1 MEEKKGGDSMRII
14 TVCIQ
19 RGGAGKTST
28 AWAIATGAALRG
40 KKALAIDFDPQGSLS
55 FIMGA
60 DPARPAIQTTDAGD
74 ILPASREL
82 IDLEDEHLLERIVK
96 PLAAR
101 YDLIVIDSP
110 PTMGKAQKAA
120 LRAANEVII
129 PLQPDSLSLQGLY
142 LIREAIAEVNP
153 RIKILGAFFAKYR
166 GRTALARDVGQ
177 SIRKGCADLGIP
189 FIDTPVRDG
198 IALQEAQFS
207 HTPIFTYAPRSN
219 PAKDYNA
226 LLDAINI

>member
-1 MEEKKGGDSMRII
+1 MRII
-14 TVCIQ
+14 AACIQ

-28 AWAIATGAALRG
+28 AWAITTGAALRG

-55 FIMGA
+55 YIMGA
-60 DPARPAIQTTDAGD
+60 DPSRPAIQLTGAGD

-82 IDLEDEHLLERIVK
+82 VDLKDEHLLERLVK
-96 PLAAR
+96 PLEGR
-101 YDLIVIDSP
+101 YDVIVIDSP
-110 PTMGKAQKAA
+110 PTMGTAQKAA

-129 PLQPDSLSLQGLY
+129 PLQPDSLCLQGVY

-153 RIKILGAFFAKYR
+153 DIKLLGAFFAKYR
-166 GRTALARDVGQ
+166 GRTALARDMGHA
-177 SIRKGCADLGIP
+177 IRQACGALGIP
-189 FIDTPVRDG
+189 FLETPVRDG
-198 IALQEAQFS
+198 VALQEAQLM
-207 HTPIFTYAPRSN
+207 HEPIYTYAPKSN

>member
-1 MEEKKGGDSMRII
+1 MRII
-14 TVCIQ
+14 AACIQ

-40 KKALAIDFDPQGSLS
+40 KKALAIDFDPQGTLS

-60 DPARPAIQTTDAGD
+60 NPSRPAIQTTGAGD

-82 IDLEDEHLLERIVK
+82 VDLRDEHLLERIVK
-96 PLAAR
+96 PLEGR
-101 YDLIVIDSP
+101 YDVIAIDSP
-110 PTMGKAQKAA
+110 PTMGTAQKAA
-120 LRAANEVII
+120 LRAASEVII
-129 PLQPDSLSLQGLY
+129 PLQPDSTSLQGLY

-153 RIKILGAFFAKYR
+153 DIKILGAFFAHYTK
-166 GRTALARDVGQ
+166 GRTALARDMGQ
-177 SIRKGCADLGIP
+177 AIRQACGEVGIP
-189 FIDTPVRDG
+189 FIDNPVRDG
-198 IALQEAQFS
+198 VSLQEAQLL
-207 HTPIFTYAPRSN
+207 HEPIFTYAPKSN

>member
-1 MEEKKGGDSMRII
+1 MRTIAA
-14 TVCIQ
+14 CIQ

-28 AWAIATGAALRG
+28 AWAITTGAALRG

-55 FIMGA
+55 YIMGA
-60 DPARPAIQTTDAGD
+60 DPTRPAIQTTKAGD

-82 IDLEDEHLLERIVK
+82 VDLKDERLLERLVK
-96 PLAAR
+96 PLEGR
-101 YDLIVIDSP
+101 YDVIVIDSP
-110 PTMGKAQKAA
+110 PTMGTAQKAA

-129 PLQPDSLSLQGLY
+129 PLQPDSLCLQGVY

-153 RIKILGAFFAKYR
+153 DIKLLGAFFAKYR
-166 GRTALARDVGQ
+166 GRTALARDMGQ
-177 SIRKGCADLGIP
+177 AIRRACGELGIP
-189 FIDTPVRDG
+189 FLENPVRDG
-198 IALQEAQFS
+198 VALQEAQLM
-207 HTPIFTYAPRSN
+207 HEPIYTYAPKSN

>member
-1 MEEKKGGDSMRII
+1 MRII
-14 TVCIQ
+14 AACIQ

-28 AWAIATGAALRG
+28 AWAITTGAALRG

-55 FIMGA
+55 YIMGA
-60 DPARPAIQTTDAGD
+60 DPSRPAIQLTGAGD

-82 IDLEDEHLLERIVK
+82 VDLKDERLLERLVK
-96 PLAAR
+96 PLEGR
-101 YDLIVIDSP
+101 YDVIVIDSP
-110 PTMGKAQKAA
+110 PTMGTAQKAA

-129 PLQPDSLSLQGLY
+129 PLQPDSLCLQGVY

-153 RIKILGAFFAKYR
+153 DIKLLGAFFAKYR
-166 GRTALARDVGQ
+166 GRTALARDMGHA
-177 SIRKGCADLGIP
+177 IRQACGALGIP
-189 FIDTPVRDG
+189 FLETPVRDG
-198 IALQEAQFS
+198 VALQEAQLM
-207 HTPIFTYAPRSN
+207 HEPIYTYAPKSN

>member
-1 MEEKKGGDSMRII
+1 MRII
-14 TVCIQ
+14 AACIQ

-60 DPARPAIQTTDAGD
+60 NPSRPAIQATKAGD

-82 IDLEDEHLLERIVK
+82 VDLQDEHLLERLVR
-96 PLAAR
+96 PLEGR

-110 PTMGKAQKAA
+110 PTMGTAQKAV
-120 LRAANEVII
+120 LRAANEIII
-129 PLQPDSLSLQGLY
+129 PLQPDSLGLQGLY
-142 LIREAIAEVNP
+142 LIQDAITQVNP
-153 RIKILGAFFAKYR
+153 SIKYLWAFFAKYR
-166 GRTALARDVGQ
+166 GRTAIARDMGKA
-177 SIRKGCADLGIP
+177 IRQACMGLNIP
-189 FIDTPVRDG
+189 FIESPVRDG
-198 IALQEAQFS
+198 VALQEAQFL
-207 HTPIFTYAPRSN
+207 HEPIFTYAPRSN

>member
-1 MEEKKGGDSMRII
+1 MRTIAA
-14 TVCIQ
+14 CIQ

-28 AWAIATGAALRG
+28 AWAITTGAALRG

-55 FIMGA
+55 YIMGA
-60 DPARPAIQTTDAGD
+60 DPTRPAIQTTKAGD

-82 IDLEDEHLLERIVK
+82 VDLKDERLLERLVK
-96 PLAAR
+96 PLEGR
-101 YDLIVIDSP
+101 YDVIVIDSP
-110 PTMGKAQKAA
+110 PTMGTAQKAA

-129 PLQPDSLSLQGLY
+129 PLQPDSLCLQGVY

-153 RIKILGAFFAKYR
+153 DIKLLGAFFAKYR
-166 GRTALARDVGQ
+166 GRTALARDMGQ
-177 SIRKGCADLGIP
+177 AIRQACGKLGIP
-189 FIDTPVRDG
+189 FLENPVRDG
-198 IALQEAQFS
+198 VALQEAQLM
-207 HTPIFTYAPRSN
+207 HEPIYTYAPKSN

>member
-1 MEEKKGGDSMRII
+1 MRII
-14 TVCIQ
+14 TACIQ

-55 FIMGA
+55 YIMGA
-60 DPARPAIQTTDAGD
+60 NPSRPAIQTTRAGD

-82 IDLEDEHLLERIVK
+82 VELKDERLLERLVK
-96 PLAAR
+96 PLEGR
-101 YDLIVIDSP
+101 YDVIVIDSP
-110 PTMGKAQKAA
+110 PTMGTAQKAA

-129 PLQPDSLSLQGLY
+129 PLQPDSLCLQGVY

-153 RIKILGAFFAKYR
+153 DIKLLGAFFAKYR
-166 GRTALARDVGQ
+166 GRTALARDMGQ
-177 SIRKGCADLGIP
+177 AIRQACGKLGIP
-189 FIDTPVRDG
+189 FLETPVRDG
-198 IALQEAQFS
+198 VALQEAQLM
-207 HTPIFTYAPRSN
+207 HEPIYTYAPKSN

>member
-1 MEEKKGGDSMRII
+1 MRII
-14 TVCIQ
+14 AACIQ

-28 AWAIATGAALRG
+28 AWAITTGAAIRG

-55 FIMGA
+55 YIMGA
-60 DPARPAIQTTDAGD
+60 DPSRPAIQLTGAGD

-82 IDLEDEHLLERIVK
+82 VDLKDERLLERLVK
-96 PLAAR
+96 PLEGR
-101 YDLIVIDSP
+101 YDVIVIDSP
-110 PTMGKAQKAA
+110 PTMGTAQKAA

-129 PLQPDSLSLQGLY
+129 PLQPDSLCLQGVY

-153 RIKILGAFFAKYR
+153 DIKLLGAFFAKYR
-166 GRTALARDVGQ
+166 GRTALARDMGHA
-177 SIRKGCADLGIP
+177 IRQACGALGIP
-189 FIDTPVRDG
+189 FLETPVRDG
-198 IALQEAQFS
+198 VALQEAQLM
-207 HTPIFTYAPRSN
+207 HEPIYTYAPKSN

>member
-1 MEEKKGGDSMRII
+1 MRII
-14 TVCIQ
+14 AACIQ

-28 AWAIATGAALRG
+28 AWAITTGAALRG

-55 FIMGA
+55 YIMGA
-60 DPARPAIQTTDAGD
+60 NPSRPAIQTTGAGD

-82 IDLEDEHLLERIVK
+82 VDLQDEYLLERLVK
-96 PLAAR
+96 PLAGR
-101 YDLIVIDSP
+101 YDVIVIDSP

-129 PLQPDSLSLQGLY
+129 PLQPDSLCLQGLY

-153 RIKILGAFFAKYR
+153 DIKILGAFFAKHR
-166 GRTALARDVGQ
+166 GRTALARDMGQ
-177 SIRKGCADLGIP
+177 AIRQACGELGIP
-189 FIDTPVRDG
+189 FIETPVRDG
-198 IALQEAQFS
+198 VALQEAQFS
-207 HTPIFTYAPRSN
+207 HEPIFTYAPKSN